1 MIFFSFIYVIQL
13 ISVCAMC
20 FFWGMSLQI
29 TERTRRMA
37 HKLWMFF
44 LTIVWICILIRQ
56 GGIIYAN

>member
-1 MIFFSFIYVIQL
+1 MIFGIINL
-13 ISVCAMC
+13 INLASVCAMC
-20 FFWGMSLQI
+20 FFWGMSLQK

-44 LTIVWICILIRQ
+44 LTIVWICILIIQ